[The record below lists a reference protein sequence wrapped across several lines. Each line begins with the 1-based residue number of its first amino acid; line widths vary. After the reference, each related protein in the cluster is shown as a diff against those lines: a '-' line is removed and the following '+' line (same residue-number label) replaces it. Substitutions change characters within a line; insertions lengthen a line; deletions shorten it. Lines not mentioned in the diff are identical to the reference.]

1 MPLIPQQTVIAI
13 ENAGPGAGTLE
24 RAVHRLHK
32 ELEAY
37 PPVRIVSI
45 STTFVSLA
53 MGVQLVA
60 VVETV

>member
-1 MPLIPQQTVIAI
+1 MPLIPQQNVIVVD
-13 ENAGPGAGTLE
+13 NSGGTIDK
-24 RAVHRLHK
+24 AVAELHK
-32 ELEAY
+32 QLEVY

-45 STTFVSLA
+45 SIAFTALA

>member
-1 MPLIPQQTVIAI
+1 MPLIPQQNVIVVDNSGGTVDQ
-13 ENAGPGAGTLE
+13 
-24 RAVHRLHK
+24 AVTKLHK

-37 PPVRIVSI
+37 PDVRIVSI
-45 STTFVSLA
+45 SITFTSLA